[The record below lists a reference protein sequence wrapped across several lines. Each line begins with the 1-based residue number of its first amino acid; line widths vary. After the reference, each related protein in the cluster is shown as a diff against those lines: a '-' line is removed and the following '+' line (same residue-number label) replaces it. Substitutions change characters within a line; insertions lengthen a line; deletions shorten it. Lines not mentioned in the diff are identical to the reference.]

1 MAKVLTG
8 KVISIKMTNSAV
20 VEVTRFVPHKLYRK
34 LLKRS
39 KNFKVDTAGTE
50 VTVGQ
55 TVKIVET
62 KPMSGSKHF
71 KVLVETAK
79 VKKVKEVKE

>member
-8 KVISIKMTNSAV
+8 KVITQKMNNTV
-20 VEVTRFVPHKLYRK
+20 IVEVTGLRPHPLYKK

-39 KNFKVDTAGTE
+39 KKYKVDAVGAE
-50 VTVGQ
+50 VSVGQ

-62 KPMSGSKHF
+62 RPISKDKHF
-71 KVLVETAK
+71 KILSETKGAR
-79 VKKVKEVKE
+79 